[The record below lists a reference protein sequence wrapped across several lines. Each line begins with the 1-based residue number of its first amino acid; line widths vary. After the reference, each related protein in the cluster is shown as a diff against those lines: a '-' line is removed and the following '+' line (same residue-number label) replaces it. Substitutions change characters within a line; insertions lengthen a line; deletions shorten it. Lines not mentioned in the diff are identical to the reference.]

1 MFDGLYH
8 PFMIFIVIW
17 GTGYYCFNHIYDDH
31 LGIFPVGFPSYRGH
45 QCQQR
50 LTAAESHC
58 LGAAWRTCTVA
69 VVHPGDGNSNKKQGN
84 FHGEN
89 DEPLDWTL
97 GSRFSEPYWKS
108 IG

>member
-1 MFDGLYH
+1 
-8 PFMIFIVIW
+8 MIIW
-17 GTGYYCFNHIYDDH
+17 VSTRLDEF
-31 LGIFPVGFPSYRGH
+31 LGH

-89 DEPLDWTL
+89 DEPLDWTGL
-97 GSRFSEPYWKS
+97 WVADFQSH
-108 IG
+108 IGNQLAKYLVH